1 MFIWGLFIWLATITL
16 IFLKDNLLEE
26 GISGYF
32 GLIFLFR
39 MVMFWRWNEIQQDF
53 LQNINTDYT
62 TTVYEWENIDGI

>member
-1 MFIWGLFIWLATITL
+1 MFIGVLFIWLATITL